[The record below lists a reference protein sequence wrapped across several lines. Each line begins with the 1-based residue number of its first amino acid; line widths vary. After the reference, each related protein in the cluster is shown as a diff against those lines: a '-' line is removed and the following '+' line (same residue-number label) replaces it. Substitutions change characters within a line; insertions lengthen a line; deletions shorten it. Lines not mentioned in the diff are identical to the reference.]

1 MTGKTHA
8 TCGLLI
14 GTLCTDYYQ
23 TDLFTSIT
31 VIILAVMASLLPDI
45 CHTKSKLGRRFK
57 IISWLVRILFGHRTF
72 TQSLIFMLLIAILLY
87 FIQTPVPY
95 FTAIIL
101 AMLSHVILDM
111 LTPRGVKLFY
121 PLPMTIRF
129 PIRFKTGG
137 MVDLSLASALFIGA
151 LYVLFQPYIVR
162 IVDYIVN

>member
-1 MTGKTHA
+1 
-8 TCGLLI
+8 
-14 GTLCTDYYQ
+14 
-23 TDLFTSIT
+23 
-31 VIILAVMASLLPDI
+31 
-45 CHTKSKLGRRFK
+45 
-57 IISWLVRILFGHRTF
+57 
-72 TQSLIFMLLIAILLY
+72 
-87 FIQTPVPY
+87 
-95 FTAIIL
+95 
-101 AMLSHVILDM
+101 MLSHVILDM